1 MTRRSDRLAL
11 VTLAGLALVW
21 GIFALDPAAWAGLSG
36 ALVQSG
42 LLPANVALT
51 RRAPRVKARLVA
63 ALQRRVVNPL
73 VRGLYRLGVNP
84 LGIALLETTGRRS
97 GRVRQV
103 PVGDG
108 RDGEVFWVVAERGMR
123 AGYVRNLQA
132 DPRVRVHVREAG
144 GAAGGTA
151 SRPCCRT
158 TIPLRG
164 NGSSSVATRCAP
176 STPRACACS
185 ARNRSRSGST
195 CCPRTLRQFAIRPGG
210 PTTAQRW
217 RPARAP
223 LSRWSRAPR
232 REGDG
237 ADAGPMPTRCPPP
250 RARPAPRARW

>member
-21 GIFALDPAAWAGLSG
+21 GIFALDPAAWPGLSG

-42 LLPANVALT
+42 LLLANVALT

-108 RDGEVFWVVAERGMR
+108 RDGEVVWVVAEHGMR
-123 AGYVRNLQA
+123 VGYVRNLQA
-132 DPRVRVHVREAG
+132 DPRVRMHVREGWRRRWRDGVATVLPRDDPF
-144 GAAGGTA
+144 A
-151 SRPCCRT
+151 RQR
-158 TIPLRG
+158 
-164 NGSSSVATRCAP
+164 SSSVATRCAP